1 MNNNL
6 LRKATSQGLEEEN
19 IHARNVKRSLSGGKS
34 LNNHQMSVHMD
45 RKYACGQC
53 EYQTLGDKISM

>member
-19 IHARNVKRSLSGGKS
+19 MHARNVKRSLSGQNS

-45 RKYACGQC
+45 RKYACEQC
-53 EYQTLGDKISM
+53 EYQTLADKISM